1 MWVWW
6 CGGGVGRYMYYYVLL
21 WYIMNKKVT
30 ISLDQDVLSKFDE
43 HIGIVKRSTAI
54 NELMKNEIKPGGG
67 IIG

>member
-1 MWVWW
+1 
-6 CGGGVGRYMYYYVLL
+6 MYYYVLL

-30 ISLDQDVLSKFDE
+30 ISLDQDVLNKFDE